1 MIFNEV
7 IGNINEMATILYDEG
22 IFFDTEVYFER
33 KVVFHDSDA
42 ELIRKYLPN
51 YEIIERYCY
60 TDIIYVS
67 RQLRNVLRGHGSF
80 DKNHAML
87 LYKLIFRL
95 ALMTSFILKMNDK
108 NIEIT
113 NEQQNIGGF
122 YKIQGTMQNMKREL
136 SPFLLGTKNNS
147 IIVFNNWQHGAFE
160 YINYLDGSLILP
172 SVISV
177 PSSEIKD

>member
-1 MIFNEV
+1 
-7 IGNINEMATILYDEG
+7 
-22 IFFDTEVYFER
+22 
-33 KVVFHDSDA
+33 
-42 ELIRKYLPN
+42 
-51 YEIIERYCY
+51 
-60 TDIIYVS
+60 
-67 RQLRNVLRGHGSF
+67 
-80 DKNHAML
+80 ML